1 MLDVYTFQRCRY
13 LSAVCMIYSSSVDPS
28 SHCNSP
34 SFLFYQ
40 YSNLFV
46 YFLLVGF
53 MDTAPRRSVFCVYEI
68 LCVCS
73 VTAVMSDPLGPRR
86 LWPAR
91 LLCPWDSPG
100 KNTRVGCHALLQMI
114 FLSQGIKPTS
124 PVPPALQVDSLLLSH
139 QGSPGDPIRPQYM
152 SHSGSPRGSDGK
164 ESPCSA
170 PILVFLP
177 GEFHGTTIQS
187 QRMGH
192 Y

>member
-1 MLDVYTFQRCRY
+1 MNEWYTLGYILYLLLTLLNNTTNLFFLIIFINCSISEIVLDVYTFQRCRY

-124 PVPPALQVDSLLLSH
+124 PVPPALQVDSS
-139 QGSPGDPIRPQYM
+139 
-152 SHSGSPRGSDGK
+152 
-164 ESPCSA
+164 SA
-170 PILVFLP
+170 EPF
-177 GEFHGTTIQS
+177 
-187 QRMGH
+187 
-192 Y
+192 